1 MFRAHRRGAEGDGK
15 PVGLEQLWVDPLG
28 QPCRFVQ
35 RLLDVPPHLFEQRLR
50 GRRICVDQWVGE
62 LQLDRERDEVLLHVV
77 VQVALD
83 RASIGVGGKNEP
95 YPGRA
100 QLDNLRAEPFELV
113 AL

>member
-1 MFRAHRRGAEGDGK
+1 
-15 PVGLEQLWVDPLG
+15 
-28 QPCRFVQ
+28 
-35 RLLDVPPHLFEQRLR
+35 
-50 GRRICVDQWVGE
+50 
-62 LQLDRERDEVLLHVV
+62 VLLHVV

-113 AL
+113 AP